1 MNISEH
7 DRFWR
12 YVVKGPEPDDC
23 WLWTGAVSDD
33 GYGRFWVPRES
44 GGQRTVR
51 PTRFAFEEMTGVI
64 VPSSTL
70 LLHACDVPLC
80 VHVDHDPQRSHLT
93 PGTHRE
99 NMLDRAQK
107 GRHVNQWTAVHYRG
121 LPRAERVRRSR
132 ELRDAVRDHGW
143 DRTLIH
149 RALNGIDP
157 DQPMLW

>member
-1 MNISEH
+1 MPI
-7 DRFWR
+7 
-12 YVVKGPEPDDC
+12 
-23 WLWTGAVSDD
+23 
-33 GYGRFWVPRES
+33 
-44 GGQRTVR
+44 
-51 PTRFAFEEMTGVI
+51 
-64 VPSSTL
+64 
-70 LLHACDVPLC
+70 C
-80 VHVDHDPQRSHLT
+80 VHVDPDPRRSHAT

-132 ELRDAVRDHGW
+132 ALRDAVRDHGW